1 MTETVC
7 PESEKLIRSSAKHN
21 KFRPTIGE
29 GLGAM
34 LPLLVAEGR
43 APADDSRAF
52 GGSPLRSDQADGGN
66 GSGDAIKPK
75 QPVTFTV

>member
-1 MTETVC
+1 
-7 PESEKLIRSSAKHN
+7 
-21 KFRPTIGE
+21 
-29 GLGAM
+29 M
-34 LPLLVAEGR
+34 LPLLVAVGR